1 MTRNSATAS
10 NVAATALAC
19 SALNANTICD
29 CELFCVVNTNAN
41 AYYTALN
48 EMFNNY
54 TRYNDIAKV
63 NYNNIGFSGMV
74 FLSSV
79 LNFKSPGSTNENLET
94 VS

>member
-1 MTRNSATAS
+1 
-10 NVAATALAC
+10 
-19 SALNANTICD
+19 
-29 CELFCVVNTNAN
+29 
-41 AYYTALN
+41 
-48 EMFNNY
+48 MFNNY

-63 NYNNIGFSGMV
+63 NYDNIGFSGMV